1 MASPRSGTVLDR
13 GSTVQYVDK
22 PLVFKDASWIDPEGS
37 VSLFEDFLSAHGTLA
52 TGNCTITQGGTPATA
67 AALNATAGP
76 APVGQGGWVAGSV
89 QAADDEIDEV
99 ALGGVTWINPTRAGN
114 GMAVCEFGFVV
125 PVALTA
131 RRYFAGFGTATTAA
145 GADGTLSIVTGITLV
160 DGSGTGD
167 GAGFVYSSTA
177 TDVDG
182 WYIGAVKATVVGTAV
197 NSGLT
202 AIVDNYQKLRVEID
216 SDGNVFFFG
225 GVDDAS
231 TPVNRAVPV
240 GFVGSAAAAVTANE
254 LYIPIFSAAS
264 TTTTAVEWEVDY
276 IFGACAA

>member
-1 MASPRSGTVLDR
+1 
-13 GSTVQYVDK
+13 
-22 PLVFKDASWIDPEGS
+22 
-37 VSLFEDFLSAHGTLA
+37 
-52 TGNCTITQGGTPATA
+52 
-67 AALNATAGP
+67 
-76 APVGQGGWVAGSV
+76 
-89 QAADDEIDEV
+89 
-99 ALGGVTWINPTRAGN
+99 
-114 GMAVCEFGFVV
+114 MAVCEFGFVV

-131 RRYFAGFGTATTAA
+131 RRYFAGFGTATTTAT
-145 GADGTLSIVTGITLV
+145 ADGTLSIATGITLV

-167 GAGFVYSSTA
+167 GAGFVYSSSA

-182 WYIGAVKATVVGTAV
+182 WYMGAVKATVVGTAV

-231 TPVNRAVPV
+231 TPVNRSVPV
-240 GFVGSAAAAVTANE
+240 GFVGSQATAVTANE
-254 LYIPIFSAAS
+254 LYIPIFSTAS
-264 TTTTAVEWEVDY
+264 TAATAVEWEVDY